1 MELSSEGGREWFIL
15 STKQAI
21 ELCIFI
27 QQYPHIEL
35 SEKVI
40 IKDLLERQLMWKKT
54 VEKKMDIIINNYQK
68 AAVKMLRQP
77 TSTEDEEQPNEPA
90 VEYDP
95 DRETYEKAIALVIEE
110 GKASTSLLQR
120 RLGLGYSRAAR
131 IIDQLEENRINH

>member
-1 MELSSEGGREWFIL
+1 
-15 STKQAI
+15 
-21 ELCIFI
+21 
-27 QQYPHIEL
+27 
-35 SEKVI
+35 
-40 IKDLLERQLMWKKT
+40 MWKKT